1 MRVFSSSDTP
11 ARDSRIPHHSG
22 ETFRR
27 VFTFPS
33 SPTAMEPLMT
43 ISVSAR
49 LAAAFFGST
58 LLLAG
63 ASVPAYADAP
73 TKGDIKIKA
82 PGNSVV
88 VPGVNDKPKVPGCDV
103 VIEIHGYTVDKG
115 TATVDFTA
123 QDGDLRWVGQET
135 INLTSGSGET
145 SNGSAQYTVTP
156 EGVTRGE
163 DGYLITVKVDGSVTG
178 AETREFWLECQPT
191 PAVPVDET
199 PATDTPTDAVV
210 DTNTGDTG
218 TNGDDV
224 ADTRATDG
232 SKDDKQI
239 KKVNSGGTADASGL
253 VFLGIAGVGLAAAA
267 GFGLNRKRK
276 QG

>member
-1 MRVFSSSDTP
+1 
-11 ARDSRIPHHSG
+11 
-22 ETFRR
+22 
-27 VFTFPS
+27 
-33 SPTAMEPLMT
+33 MT
-43 ISVSAR
+43 VSVSAR
-49 LAAAFFGST
+49 LAAALFGST

-88 VPGVNDKPKVPGCDV
+88 VPGIGDKPKVPGCEV

-123 QDGDLRWVGQET
+123 KDGDVQWVGQET
-135 INLTSGSGET
+135 IDLTSGSGET
-145 SNGSAQYTVTP
+145 SNGSAEYTVTP

-191 PAVPVDET
+191 PAT
-199 PATDTPTDAVV
+199 PAPGSETTPGGETTTELTGE
-210 DTNTGDTG
+210 TNTGDSATTG
-218 TNGDDV
+218 DEV

-232 SKDDKQI
+232 TPNGDKQI

-253 VFLGIAGVGLAAAA
+253 VFLGIAGIGLAAAA
-267 GFGLNRKRK
+267 GFGLNKRRK

>member
-1 MRVFSSSDTP
+1 
-11 ARDSRIPHHSG
+11 
-22 ETFRR
+22 
-27 VFTFPS
+27 
-33 SPTAMEPLMT
+33 MT

-156 EGVTRGE
+156 EGVTRGD
-163 DGYLITVKVDGSVTG
+163 DGYLITVTVDGPVTG

-191 PAVPVDET
+191 PAT
-199 PATDTPTDAVV
+199 PAPGDDAGETTTEVTG
-210 DTNTGDTG
+210 DTNTGDSVTG
-218 TNGDDV
+218 GDGV
-224 ADTRATDG
+224 AETRATDG
-232 SKDDKQI
+232 SVDDKGQI

-253 VFLGIAGVGLAAAA
+253 VFLGIAGIGLAAAA
-267 GFGLNRKRK
+267 GFGLNKRRK